1 MVEIELQDGYFI
13 EVDPLNYTLR
23 QKYSGK
29 TKDGEEKESVRTH
42 GYYGSIRQAVDRYII
57 LSQLDFMDGM
67 SIDLKE
73 YVDLIERL
81 NKSAVQRIESA
92 IGGDRYCE
100 REHGRLHMA
109 RRAVQFLSGRCREEN
124 R

>member
-1 MVEIELQDGYFI
+1 MIEIKLQDGYFI
-13 EVDPLNYTLR
+13 DVDPLNCTLR

-29 TKDGEEKESVRTH
+29 TKDGESKESVRTH
-42 GYYGSIRQAVDRYII
+42 GYYGSIRQAVDRYIT

-81 NKSAVQRIESA
+81 NESAVQRIESA
-92 IGGDRYCE
+92 IGRYPKE
-100 REHGRLHMA
+100 
-109 RRAVQFLSGRCREEN
+109 
-124 R
+124 

>member
-1 MVEIELQDGYFI
+1 MVEIKLQDGYFI
-13 EVDPLNYTLR
+13 EIDPLNYTLR
-23 QKYSGK
+23 QRYSGK

-42 GYYGSIRQAVDRYII
+42 GYYRSIRQAVDRYIT

-81 NKSAVQRIESA
+81 NKSAAQRIESA
-92 IGGDRYCE
+92 IGRYPKE
-100 REHGRLHMA
+100 
-109 RRAVQFLSGRCREEN
+109 
-124 R
+124 

>member
-13 EVDPLNYTLR
+13 EIDPLNYTLR
-23 QKYSGK
+23 QRYSGK
-29 TKDGEEKESVRTH
+29 TKDGEERESVRTH
-42 GYYGSIRQAVDRYII
+42 GYYGSIRQAVCRYIT

-81 NKSAVQRIESA
+81 NKSAAQRIESA
-92 IGGDRYCE
+92 VGRYLKE
-100 REHGRLHMA
+100 
-109 RRAVQFLSGRCREEN
+109 
-124 R
+124 

>member
-13 EVDPLNYTLR
+13 EIDPLNYTLR
-23 QKYSGK
+23 QRYSGK
-29 TKDGEEKESVRTH
+29 TKDGESKEAVRTY
-42 GYYGSIRQAVDRYII
+42 GYYGSIRQAVDRYIT
-57 LSQLDFMDGM
+57 LSQLDFMEGM

-92 IGGDRYCE
+92 I
-100 REHGRLHMA
+100 
-109 RRAVQFLSGRCREEN
+109 RRCSIL
-124 R
+124 

>member
-1 MVEIELQDGYFI
+1 MIEIKLQDGYFI
-13 EVDPLNYTLR
+13 EVDPLNCALR
-23 QKYSGK
+23 QRYSGK
-29 TKDGEEKESVRTH
+29 TKDGESKESVRTH
-42 GYYGSIRQAVDRYII
+42 GYYGSIRQAVDRYIT

-92 IGGDRYCE
+92 IGGVRKN
-100 REHGRLHMA
+100 
-109 RRAVQFLSGRCREEN
+109 EE
-124 R
+124 

>member
-13 EVDPLNYTLR
+13 EVDPLNCTLR

-29 TKDGEEKESVRTH
+29 TKDGEEKESVRTP

-92 IGGDRYCE
+92 IGGVRKN
-100 REHGRLHMA
+100 
-109 RRAVQFLSGRCREEN
+109 EE
-124 R
+124 